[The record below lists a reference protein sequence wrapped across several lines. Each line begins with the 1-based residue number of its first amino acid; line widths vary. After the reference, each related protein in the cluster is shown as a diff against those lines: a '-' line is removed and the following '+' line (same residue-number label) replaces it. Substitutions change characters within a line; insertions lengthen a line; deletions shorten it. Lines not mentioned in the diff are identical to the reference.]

1 VALFQRRL
9 APFRVPV
16 FERLA
21 AMPDIELQVFT
32 GVGGADAAGVRFAH
46 RTVRTISAPSRRGA
60 LQLHPQVVAEIL
72 RRRHDV
78 VIVEG
83 SVRVLTG
90 LVIALLK
97 PLHGCSVICWNSL
110 YDRRLGAVAFPRG
123 LRGLPLRTLL
133 RRADAILA
141 YSESAAMIMQRCL
154 PDPGRVVRATNA
166 LDTELLQTAEADWR
180 RHPQRLRNFAEEHG
194 LAEGPLVL
202 YVGRLTEEKRVPDLL
217 RAFARIWHHAP
228 PPKPTL
234 AIIGDGIA
242 RDRLSELARET
253 APGAPINFLGEIRDV
268 REICPFFLLAHVFVL
283 PGSGGLAVYH
293 ALAHGLPTVATHAD
307 GTERDLITDGETGF
321 LCEPGDVESL
331 AARASEI
338 LNAPDRKWRAMSE
351 ACRRRIE
358 ERAHITRLLG
368 AFRDAITTALH
379 TPMPHDPRPWA

>member
-1 VALFQRRL
+1 VAVFQRRL

-21 AMPDIELQVFT
+21 AMPDIHLQVFT
-32 GVGGADAAGVRFAH
+32 GAGGAHAGAARFAH
-46 RTVRTISAPSRRGA
+46 RTVRTIRAPFARNA
-60 LQLHPQVVAEIL
+60 LQLQPRVIAEIL

-97 PLHGCSVICWNSL
+97 PLHGSPVICWNSL
-110 YDRRLGAVAFPRG
+110 YDRRRGTVAFPHG

-141 YSESAAMIMQRCL
+141 YSESAATLMERSL
-154 PDPGRVVRATNA
+154 PDPGRVVLATNA
-166 LDTELLQTAEADWR
+166 LDTELLQAAEADWR
-180 RHPQRLRNFAEEHG
+180 RHPQRLRRFAEAHG
-194 LAEGPLVL
+194 LAEGPVVL

-217 RAFARIWHHAP
+217 NAFARIWDHAP
-228 PPKPTL
+228 APKPTL

-242 RDRLSELARET
+242 RPRLSELAKEI
-253 APGAPINFLGEIRDV
+253 APGARISFLGEIRDV
-268 REICPFFLLAHVFVL
+268 GEICPFFLLARVFVL

-293 ALAHGLPTVATHAD
+293 ALTHGVPTVATRAD
-307 GTERDLITDGETGF
+307 GTERDLIINGENGF
-321 LCEPGDVESL
+321 LCESGDVDSL

-338 LNAPDRKWRAMSE
+338 LNAPDQKWSGMSE
-351 ACRRRIE
+351 ACRQRIE
-358 ERAHITRLLG
+358 ERAHITRLLR
-368 AFRDAITTALH
+368 AFREAIATGLH
-379 TPMPHDPRPWA
+379 APMPNDQRQ